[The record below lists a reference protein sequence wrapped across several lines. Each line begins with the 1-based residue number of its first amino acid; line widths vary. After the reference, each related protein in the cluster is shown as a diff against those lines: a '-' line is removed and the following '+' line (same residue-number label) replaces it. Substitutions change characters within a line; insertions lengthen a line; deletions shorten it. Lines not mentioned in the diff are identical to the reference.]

1 MSVYKSYTHVEG
13 LHKDACEG
21 LLNNS
26 AVYVSAKLDGTN
38 ACVWVDED
46 GKIKCG
52 SRKREINVDDDNAGF
67 AKWVYSDSDEAVK
80 LREFLVQ
87 FPQYIVYG
95 EWMGTSKFVGSIKDY
110 DKEALG
116 CFYIFDV
123 FNTYNMEYLYE
134 PEWRNLLAEYEL
146 EDYFVKLLAVLTNPT
161 IEEVEKVAKEN
172 TFLLSNANHPG
183 EGVVCKTLGWKNKY
197 GHTVYGKLV
206 LEEYK
211 QNKAESK
218 KVKVNEGEVEQNI
231 VDLFLTDYEMSKT
244 KEKVILACGVESF
257 DNTNPKMVGRYLSTC
272 YHDAILEECPNWAK
286 KFKNATVNF
295 GRLQYLANAKS
306 RAYIGL

>member
-67 AKWVYSDSDEAVK
+67 AKWAYSDDNIAKKIRKFVIDHPE
-80 LREFLVQ
+80 L
-87 FPQYIVYG
+87 IIYG
-95 EWMGTSKFVGSIKDY
+95 EWMGSSKFVGFIKDY
-110 DKEALG
+110 NKEALNH
-116 CFYIFDV
+116 FYIFDV
-123 FNTYNMEYLYE
+123 FDIGNMEYMCE
-134 PEWRNLLAEYEL
+134 SEWRNLLSAYDL
-146 EDYFVKLLAVLTNPT
+146 EDSFVELLAVLSYPS
-161 IEEVEKVAKEN
+161 IEDIENIAKKN
-172 TFLLSNANHPG
+172 NFLLNNANHPG
-183 EGVVCKTLGWKNKY
+183 EGVVCKAFGWKNKY
-197 GHTVYGKLV
+197 GHTTYGKFV

-218 KVKVNEGEVEQNI
+218 KVKVDKGEVEQNI
-231 VDLFLTDYEMSKT
+231 VDLFLTNYEMSKT
-244 KEKVILACGVESF
+244 KEKVVLACGAESF